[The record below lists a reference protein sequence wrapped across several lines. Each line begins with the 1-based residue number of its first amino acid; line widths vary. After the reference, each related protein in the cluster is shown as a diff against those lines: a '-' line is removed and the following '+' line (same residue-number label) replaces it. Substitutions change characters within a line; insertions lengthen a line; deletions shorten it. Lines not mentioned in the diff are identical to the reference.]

1 MELHDLQKQIVQ
13 GTLDNIYIFTGEE
26 VGIMD
31 VYIDR
36 LQQVTGS
43 TKIRLDAVQ
52 DVYSSIT
59 KRRITNDARC
69 YIVRDDKEYMQ
80 NEKAWPRVRD
90 LVSGS
95 PHFLILVFTTLDKRS
110 KFYKRN
116 KEDIVEFAKLSSKI
130 LAGYVQKEL
139 PGITTREATQLAEIC
154 ECDYSRILMECDKVR
169 HYAHAAHGQQGLEA
183 VGTSTAEYNYSEA
196 FNTLVSQGIIFQPI
210 GDITFKLTD
219 SILTRNFPNASRYL
233 SQARRKQE
241 PTILVLS
248 VLYNGFKQ
256 ILMVQ
261 GLGPDRRDVV
271 KRTGLTAWQVRMATD
286 KKGYYT
292 IPELVDALKV
302 IRYVEKGI
310 KTGQIDDDISLEY
323 VIANIM

>member
-1 MELHDLQKQIVQ
+1 MELHDLQRQIVQ

-36 LQQVTGS
+36 LQQTTGS
-43 TKIRLDAVQ
+43 SKVRLDAVQ

-59 KRRITNDARC
+59 KRRITNDAKC

-116 KEDIVEFAKLSSKI
+116 KEDIVEFAKLSPKI
-130 LAGYVQKEL
+130 LTGYIQKEL
-139 PGITTREATQLAEIC
+139 PGIPARDATQLAEIC
-154 ECDYSRILMECDKVR
+154 ECNYSRILMECDKIR
-169 HYAHAAHGQQGLEA
+169 HYAKAAQRQGLEA
-183 VGTSTAEYNYSEA
+183 LDTGEAKYNYSEV
-196 FNTLVSQGIIFQPI
+196 FNILVSQGIIFQPI

-219 SILTRNFPNASRYL
+219 SILTRNFPDASRYL

-241 PTILVLS
+241 PSVLVLS

-292 IPELVDALKV
+292 ISELVNALKV